1 MAPPTLVLIAG
12 YARAGKDTLASGILE
27 WSKRPS
33 RKTNFADHLKDAA
46 NDYLWA
52 LNLEGNFH
60 NEAFKVQHRD
70 FLVSAG
76 RLARSIDPDIFAKNL
91 AYFAPIQH
99 TPDEVAPETVVCSDW
114 RYANELRVCQDVLWD
129 LGWRVRTVYVAT
141 AGIGPANDEEF
152 RSLCEIRETHS
163 FDQEFVFAPN
173 QRHAIIEEG
182 RRLALSWHL

>member
-33 RKTNFADHLKDAA
+33 RKTNFADSLKDAA
-46 NDYLWA
+46 NDFLWS

-60 NEAFKVQHRD
+60 NEKFKVENRD
-70 FLVSAG
+70 FLVAAG
-76 RLARSIDPDIFAKNL
+76 RLARSRDVDIFAKNL
-91 AYFAPIQH
+91 AYYAPIQQS
-99 TPDEVAPETVVCSDW
+99 PDSLAPETVVCSDL
-114 RYANELRVCQDVLWD
+114 RYSNEIRVCQDILWD

-152 RSLCEIRETHS
+152 RSLCEMREAHT
-163 FDQEFVFAPN
+163 FDQEYVFAQN